1 VGSARR
7 PLAVERFIAAPPR
20 AVWDLLVDV
29 SAWPRWGPS
38 VRRAT
43 LADQAPGLALRVRGD
58 VWTSV
63 GVRLPFVITEFDAGR
78 RWTWKVAGVPA
89 TGHQVTAAPGG
100 CQVRFEVP
108 WWAGAYLP
116 VCSVA
121 LRRIERLVL
130 NL

>member
-1 VGSARR
+1 VVSARR
-7 PLAVERFIAAPPR
+7 PLAVERFIAAPPS

-43 LADQAPGLALRVRGD
+43 LAGHAPELALGVRGD
-58 VWTSV
+58 VWTAV

-78 RWTWKVAGVPA
+78 RWDWKVAGVPA

-100 CQVRFEVP
+100 CRVRFEVP
-108 WWAGAYLP
+108 WWASAYLP
-116 VCSVA
+116 VCSLA

>member
-1 VGSARR
+1 MGSARR

-43 LADQAPGLALRVRGD
+43 LADQAPGLALGVRGD
-58 VWTSV
+58 VWTAV

>member
-1 VGSARR
+1 VVSARR
-7 PLAVERFIAAPPR
+7 PLAVERFIAAPPS

>member
-1 VGSARR
+1 
-7 PLAVERFIAAPPR
+7 
-20 AVWDLLVDV
+20 VWDLLVDV

>member
-1 VGSARR
+1 MGSAQR
-7 PLAVERFIAAPPR
+7 PLAVERFIAAPPP

>member
-7 PLAVERFIAAPPR
+7 PLAVERFIAAPPS

-43 LADQAPGLALRVRGD
+43 LADHAPELALGVRGD
-58 VWTSV
+58 VWTAV
-63 GVRLPFVITEFDAGR
+63 GVRLPFVITEFDPGR

-100 CQVRFEVP
+100 CRVRFEVP
-108 WWAGAYLP
+108 WWASAYLP

-121 LRRIERLVL
+121 LRRIERLAL